1 MQENKYIT
9 SHFKGVQF
17 ALEYCHFG
25 AYETGQ
31 YNIVIDDDIRFH
43 VATVFLPLGNNAIHK
58 HRAKQRAEW
67 IVKSLTAAAKQI
79 E

>member
-17 ALEYCHFG
+17 ALEFSPFG
-25 AYETGQ
+25 AYKTGQ
-31 YNIVIDDDIRFH
+31 YNIVMDDDTRFN

-67 IVKSLTAAAKQI
+67 IVKTLNAAAKQI